1 MSTPIYADLQAFVR
15 TTGRICVVKA
25 PGFWQVV
32 QFIRSS

>member
-25 PGFWQVV
+25 PRVLAS
-32 QFIRSS
+32 RSIY